1 MLFLLSPAKSL
12 DYETPVGATHPDLP
26 HTLPQF
32 VPQSQ
37 ALIEVLRQKSPQQI
51 AELMDLSD
59 ALSAL
64 NVARYEAWR
73 PKFTAK
79 NSKQAVLAFNGDVYE
94 GLDAKTL
101 NAKELD
107 WAQNH
112 VCILSGLY
120 GVLRPLDW
128 MQPYRLEMGTTLQTD
143 KGSNLYKFWGPQIAE
158 HLNERLAADKTPV
171 IVNLASQEYFKAVQP
186 KKLAGRAKGWAVP
199 LVEQAAEELAK
210 ERYIVIDEGT
220 EEVLIRSYIRN
231 DEVMKQPNLVV
242 AMVGAFAGVASREI
256 RGVIRDEVWRLSV
269 DAPELSCW
277 GAKASKDLLI
287 DMVEQSPARRASTTR
302 NPSGKGFGKG
312 KRKAD
317 DTLPDPLPDPFGTP
331 SRPIPVPVPATTS
344 PTETAPDASDAVLVD
359 VAPEI
364 AGETEGQQ
372 VNRLARV
379 YTSRVKMAKFIAVA
393 GVVKTAL
400 RTGDYTEEQIATGLL
415 RLAEERRG
423 VTVETLRIAIEGMPA
438 PTKAT
443 PATHHVDRSA
453 PTDVAPPEHDP
464 FKAALA
470 ARRKEDGND
479 G

>member
-1 MLFLLSPAKSL
+1 MFLLSPAKSL
-12 DYETPVGATHPDLP
+12 DYETPVGDLP

-73 PKFTAK
+73 PKFSAK

-171 IVNLASQEYFKAVQP
+171 IVNLASQEYFKAV
-186 KKLAGRAKGWAVP
+186 
-199 LVEQAAEELAK
+199 
-210 ERYIVIDEGT
+210 D
-220 EEVLIRSYIRN
+220 
-231 DEVMKQPNLVV
+231 
-242 AMVGAFAGVASREI
+242 
-256 RGVIRDEVWRLSV
+256 
-269 DAPELSCW
+269 
-277 GAKASKDLLI
+277 
-287 DMVEQSPARRASTTR
+287 
-302 NPSGKGFGKG
+302 
-312 KRKAD
+312 RK
-317 DTLPDPLPDPFGTP
+317 TLK
-331 SRPIPVPVPATTS
+331 
-344 PTETAPDASDAVLVD
+344 
-359 VAPEI
+359 
-364 AGETEGQQ
+364 
-372 VNRLARV
+372 ARV
-379 YTSRVKMAKFIAVA
+379 IECVFEDFKGGKYKIISFNAKRARGLMARYAVQN
-393 GVVKTAL
+393 KITKP
-400 RTGDYTEEQIATGLL
+400 EGLL
-415 RLAEERRG
+415 KFNLEGYAFDTAVSEPDRLVFRRQ
-423 VTVETLRIAIEGMPA
+423 LQA
-438 PTKAT
+438 
-443 PATHHVDRSA
+443 
-453 PTDVAPPEHDP
+453 
-464 FKAALA
+464 
-470 ARRKEDGND
+470 
-479 G
+479 